1 MTTKIFRY
9 LVDNKKRKVML
20 RAFRIWQHTPAK
32 IAPLSE
38 TASTCASCGTE
49 FQGNYCPRCG
59 QSATVGRFSLGKT
72 ILLFLDEWGLGNRNL
87 LFRCLRDLMFRPGYM
102 IRDYL
107 SGMQSAYFS
116 PFKLF
121 FLLTAISLIVEQGL
135 RLDTS
140 VPAEQQVETNTAIA
154 EKPEEPEGMG
164 EAETK
169 WEADEEF
176 YEEGDTLQVTSGE
189 KGASKDARI
198 ILKTAERFG
207 RLLKALMNKNPAL
220 FALLILVL
228 FSSPMFLFFRSSP
241 NIPRLKFSEFILA
254 LVYTA
259 DVFSIYSLA
268 GDLLN
273 LNIFY
278 LIALLMIF
286 VALRQLLGFKMRRLL
301 WYMVLSSLISGIL
314 LMLLITAGVLIVYW
328 LS

>member
-1 MTTKIFRY
+1 MTTKILRY
-9 LVDNKKRKVML
+9 LVNNKKRKVML

-59 QSATVGRFSLGKT
+59 QSAKVGRFSLGKT

-135 RLDTS
+135 RLDID
-140 VPAEQQVETNTAIA
+140 VPTEQQVETNTAIA
-154 EKPEEPEGMG
+154 EKPEESEGMG

-189 KGASKDARI
+189 EGASKDARI

-286 VALRQLLGFKMRRLL
+286 VALRQLFGFKMRRLL
-301 WYMVLSSLISGIL
+301 WYMVLASLISGIL